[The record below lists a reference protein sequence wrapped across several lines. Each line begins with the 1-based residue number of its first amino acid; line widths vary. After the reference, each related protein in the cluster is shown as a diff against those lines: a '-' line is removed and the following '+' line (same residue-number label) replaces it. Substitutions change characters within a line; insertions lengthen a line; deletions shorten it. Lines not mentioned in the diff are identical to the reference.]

1 MKKSLKRQL
10 TLSHLMLSI
19 FSILLII
26 ILTNYILERQFR
38 NYVINNINNKTIGIL
53 NSVKEEYKDGKWD
66 IKSIESIG
74 VSALENGMIL
84 KLVDKNGRVVWDAH
98 LHNSGQCQ
106 NILDHYSKIMMK
118 RYPNFNGGYREEIK
132 KIYSNE
138 EFIAN
143 LYIGYYGPYYYTD
156 NDIMFLNTLNG
167 VSIVVSVLTIL
178 FAYLFGSL
186 ISKRIATPIMK
197 VSNST
202 NLLSQGIFKSLE
214 YKSEILEIDELIRA
228 INTLSKKLD
237 EQEKLRKR
245 LTQDISHELRT
256 PITTI
261 KSHVEAMID
270 GIWQPTEDRLRSCL
284 EEIERLNKLIGE
296 IKLLAEY
303 EIEDRIEKK
312 EVNLKDLIK
321 SIALNFEKNLMDKGL
336 VLETYLEDVILY
348 ADKNKIAQVVINLLS
363 NAIKYSKDSGKI
375 YIEVKGKSDGVY
387 IKIKDDGIG
396 IPKKDLPYIF
406 ERFYRVDQSR
416 NKETGG
422 AGIGLSIVKRII
434 KMHNGEIS
442 VNSELN
448 KGTEFTIKLPYK

>member
-38 NYVINNINNKTIGIL
+38 DYIINNINNKTIEIL

-66 IKSIESIG
+66 VKSIESIG

-84 KLVDKNGRVVWDAH
+84 KLVDNQGRVIWDAH

-118 RYPNFNGGYREEIK
+118 RYPNFNGGYKEEIK
-132 KIYSNE
+132 KIYSE
-138 EFIAN
+138 DQFIAT

-167 VSIVVSVLTIL
+167 VSIVVSILAIL
-178 FAYLFGSL
+178 FALLFGSL
-186 ISKRIATPIMK
+186 ISKSIATPIMK
-197 VSNST
+197 VSDST
-202 NLLSQGIFKSLE
+202 NLLSRGEFKSLD
-214 YKSEILEIDELIRA
+214 YKSEILEIDELINA
-228 INTLSKKLD
+228 INLLSKKLD

-284 EEIERLNKLIGE
+284 EEIERLNKLIGD

-303 EIEDRIEKK
+303 EIEERIEKH
-312 EVNLKDLIK
+312 ELNLRDLIK
-321 SIALNFEKNLMDKGL
+321 SITLNFEKSLLDKRL
-336 VLETYLEDVILY
+336 VLETHLEDVFLY
-348 ADKNKIAQVVINLLS
+348 ADKDKITQVIINLLS
-363 NAIKYSKDSGKI
+363 NAIKYSREGGKI
-375 YIEVKGKSDGVY
+375 YIELKGTSEGVF
-387 IKIKDDGIG
+387 IRIKDDGIG

-416 NKETGG
+416 NKKTGG

-434 KMHNGEIS
+434 NMHNGEIS
-442 VNSELN
+442 VKSELN
-448 KGTEFTIKLPYK
+448 KGTEFIIKLPYK

>member
-38 NYVINNINNKTIGIL
+38 DYIINNINNKTIEIL

-66 IKSIESIG
+66 VKSIESIG

-84 KLVDKNGRVVWDAH
+84 KLVDNQGRVIWDAH

-118 RYPNFNGGYREEIK
+118 RYPNFNGGYKEEIK
-132 KIYSNE
+132 KIYSE
-138 EFIAN
+138 DQFIAT

-167 VSIVVSVLTIL
+167 VSIVVSILAIL
-178 FAYLFGSL
+178 FALLFGSL
-186 ISKRIATPIMK
+186 ISKSIATPIMK
-197 VSNST
+197 VSDST
-202 NLLSQGIFKSLE
+202 NLLSRGEFKSLD
-214 YKSEILEIDELIRA
+214 YKSEILEIDELINA
-228 INTLSKKLD
+228 INLLSKKLD

-261 KSHVEAMID
+261 KSHVEAMLD

-284 EEIERLNKLIGE
+284 EEIERLNKLIGD

-303 EIEDRIEKK
+303 EIEERIEKH
-312 EVNLKDLIK
+312 ELNLRDLIK
-321 SIALNFEKNLMDKGL
+321 SITLNFEKSLLDKRL
-336 VLETYLEDVILY
+336 VLETHLEDVFLY
-348 ADKNKIAQVVINLLS
+348 ADKDKITQVIINLLS
-363 NAIKYSKDSGKI
+363 NAIKYSREGGKI
-375 YIEVKGKSDGVY
+375 YIELKGTSEGVF
-387 IKIKDDGIG
+387 IRIKDDGIG

-416 NKETGG
+416 NKKTGG

-434 KMHNGEIS
+434 NMHNGEIS
-442 VNSELN
+442 VKSELN
-448 KGTEFTIKLPYK
+448 KGTEFIIKLPYK